1 MSELKNQML
10 DAIEN
15 TYPVDSAT
23 VDRAYA
29 MVGSFDLAA
38 AAISVS
44 LTFGISIEK
53 AAAIV
58 KGEHLRITPLGDM
71 SRG

>member
-15 TYPVDSAT
+15 TYPVDSAS
-23 VDRAYA
+23 VDRAYNHA
-29 MVGSFDLAA
+29 GSFDLAA

-44 LTFGISIEK
+44 LTFGVSVER

-58 KGEHLRITPLGDM
+58 KGDVARIRPIGATNG
-71 SRG
+71 